1 MNSSS
6 ARAASQLGELPACD
20 HRPEHSPVDCID
32 ATGED
37 CGPGQL
43 ARTADRGN
51 RRGLRT
57 GATGEDCGPGQ
68 LANASPPPLK
78 GIYHGP
84 SGGDTKV
91 MAKFTCL
98 AGAGTKVNSQDQN
111 PNSAS
116 PRTGAAFPAT
126 LNSTRGDQS
135 SARILAK
142 LELRDRVDAVI
153 VAHQTGLLP

>member
-32 ATGED
+32 
-37 CGPGQL
+37 
-43 ARTADRGN
+43 
-51 RRGLRT
+51 
-57 GATGEDCGPGQ
+57 ATGEDCGPGQ